1 MLISGYCLVF
11 SSAYRTSKFPRNSRR
26 RDSPPHSPAGVGFSN
41 LRLAVISPF
50 VDKQH
55 GTERVLAELLQQLA
69 VEHGVDVALY
79 SQRVADLAVSPA
91 ESPPRSEGVG
101 RILWRRVSS
110 IPRPHLF
117 QFIWWYFANR
127 FARWR
132 DKTFRGFVSDL
143 LYSPGINASD
153 ADAITVHIVFHAFY
167 EQVRPQLRLRS
178 NSPIQW
184 PLMLHRILYY
194 RLMMALERRIY
205 RDGQVALSA
214 VSALVA
220 KQLESFFGRTDVLV
234 VRHAVDTHC
243 FNRQARLARR
253 DEARAAFSIAR
264 GEFVFLL
271 VGNDW
276 KIKGVDAA
284 LRASTECLD
293 LPIRLLIVGN
303 DHREPFLQLCEQLG
317 LCGRVNFLEPSK
329 DVLQFYAA
337 ADAYLAPSLEDSYGL
352 PILESMACGL
362 PVIASSAAGA
372 SEIIVDGENGLLL
385 RDPRDVKLL
394 ASVMRK
400 ICVDS
405 DLGSALGAAAE
416 RTASRESWETYAA
429 RMLEHFQSIAARKN
443 QLQRRR

>member
-1 MLISGYCLVF
+1 M
-11 SSAYRTSKFPRNSRR
+11 
-26 RDSPPHSPAGVGFSN
+26 
-41 LRLAVISPF
+41 RLAVISPF

-55 GTERVLAELLQQLA
+55 GTERALAELLQRLA
-69 VEHGVDVALY
+69 SGGGVDIDLY
-79 SQRVADLAVSPA
+79 SQRVDDLAVSP
-91 ESPPRSEGVG
+91 SKSRSEPGAAG
-101 RILWRRVSS
+101 GILWRQVSS
-110 IPRPHLF
+110 IPGPHLF
-117 QFIWWYFANR
+117 QFVWWYFANR

-132 DKTFRGFVSDL
+132 DKTFHELVPDL
-143 LYSPGINASD
+143 LYSPGINAAD
-153 ADAITVHIVFHAFY
+153 AEAITVHIVFHAFY
-167 EQVRPQLRLRS
+167 EQVRPQLRLRN

-184 PLMLHRILYY
+184 PLALHRILYY

-205 RDGQVALSA
+205 RDTKVALSA

-220 KQLESFFGRTDVLV
+220 KQLQRFFGRTDVLV
-234 VRHAVDTHC
+234 VRHAVDTRC

-253 DEARAAFSIAR
+253 EEARAAFGVPP

-271 VGNDW
+271 IGNDW
-276 KIKGVDAA
+276 KIKGLDAA

-303 DHREPFLQLCEQLG
+303 DHREPFLQLCDQLG
-317 LCGRVNFLEPSK
+317 LSGRVNFLKPSK

-337 ADAYLAPSLEDSYGL
+337 ADAYLGPSLEDSYGL

-394 ASVMRK
+394 ASLMRK
-400 ICVDS
+400 ICTAPDR
-405 DLGSALGAAAE
+405 GAALGAAAE
-416 RTASRESWETYAA
+416 RAAANESWDSYAV
-429 RMLEHFQSIAARKN
+429 RMLEHFRSIVGRKN
-443 QLQRRR
+443 LSRQRQ

>member
-1 MLISGYCLVF
+1 
-11 SSAYRTSKFPRNSRR
+11 
-26 RDSPPHSPAGVGFSN
+26 

-50 VDKQH
+50 IDKHH
-55 GTERVLAELLQQLA
+55 GTERALTELLQRLA
-69 VEHGVDVALY
+69 SENSVDIDLY
-79 SQRVADLAVSPA
+79 SQRVDDLAVSPP
-91 ESPPRSEGVG
+91 ESRSKPATAG
-101 RILWRRVSS
+101 RICWRKVSS
-110 IPRPHLF
+110 IPGPHLF
-117 QFIWWYFANR
+117 QFVWWYFANR

-132 DKTFRGFVSDL
+132 DRALRGLVPDL
-143 LYSPGINASD
+143 VYSPGINAAD

-167 EQVRPQLRLRS
+167 EQVRPQLRLRN
-178 NSPIQW
+178 NSPVHW
-184 PLMLHRILYY
+184 PLTLHRILYY

-205 RDGQVALSA
+205 RDGHVALSA

-220 KQLESFFGRTDVLV
+220 KQLESFFDRSDVVV

-253 DEARAAFSIAR
+253 DEARAAFGFAP

-271 VGNDW
+271 IGNDW
-276 KIKGVDAA
+276 KIKGLDAA

-329 DVLQFYAA
+329 DVLQFYAS
-337 ADAYLAPSLEDSYGL
+337 ADAYLGPSLEDSYGL

-394 ASVMRK
+394 ASLMRK
-400 ICVDS
+400 ICAAPN
-405 DLGSALGAAAE
+405 LGAALGAAAE
-416 RTASRESWETYAA
+416 RTAANESWDSYAV
-429 RMLEHFQSIAARKN
+429 RMLEHFRSIASRKS
-443 QLQRRR
+443 LSRQRQ

>member
-1 MLISGYCLVF
+1 
-11 SSAYRTSKFPRNSRR
+11 
-26 RDSPPHSPAGVGFSN
+26 

-55 GTERVLAELLQQLA
+55 GTERVLAELLQQLTA
-69 VEHGVDVALY
+69 EHGVDVDLY
-79 SQRVADLAVSPA
+79 SQRVADLAVLLA

-110 IPRPHLF
+110 IPGPHLF
-117 QFIWWYFANR
+117 QFSWWYFANR

-132 DKTFRGFVSDL
+132 DKTFRGFVPDL
-143 LYSPGINASD
+143 LYSPGINAPD

-167 EQVRPQLRLRS
+167 EQVWQELRLRS
-178 NSPIQW
+178 TSPLHW
-184 PLMLHRILYY
+184 PRTLHRTLYY
-194 RLMMALERRIY
+194 RLIMMLERRIY
-205 RDGQVALSA
+205 GDRRIALSA
-214 VSALVA
+214 VSTLVA
-220 KQLESFFGRTDVLV
+220 KQLERFFGRTDVLV
-234 VRHAVDTHC
+234 VRNAVDTRY

-253 DEARAAFSIAR
+253 DEARAALAIAP

-271 VGNDW
+271 IGNDW
-276 KIKGVDAA
+276 KKKGLDAA
-284 LRASTECLD
+284 LRALSECLD
-293 LPIRLLIVGN
+293 LPIRLLILGN
-303 DHREPFLQLCEQLG
+303 DNREPFLELSERLG
-317 LCGRVNFLEPSK
+317 LGARLSFLESSR

-337 ADAYLAPSLEDSYGL
+337 ADAYVGPSLEDAYGL

-362 PVIASSAAGA
+362 PVIASCAAGA

-394 ASVMRK
+394 ASLMRE
-400 ICVDS
+400 ICTAPE
-405 DLGSALGAAAE
+405 LRAALGAAAE

>member
-1 MLISGYCLVF
+1 M
-11 SSAYRTSKFPRNSRR
+11 
-26 RDSPPHSPAGVGFSN
+26 
-41 LRLAVISPF
+41 RLAVISPF

-55 GTERVLAELLQQLA
+55 GTERALAELLQRLA
-69 VEHGVDVALY
+69 CESSVDIDLY
-79 SQRVADLAVSPA
+79 SQRVNDLAVSPP
-91 ESPPRSEGVG
+91 ESHSQPGKAG
-101 RILWRRVSS
+101 RIVWRRVSA
-110 IPRPHLF
+110 IPGPHVV
-117 QFIWWYFANR
+117 QFVWWHFANR

-132 DKTFRGFVSDL
+132 GRAFHGLVPDL
-143 LYSPGINASD
+143 LYSPGINAPD

-167 EQVRPQLRLRS
+167 EQVRPQLRLGS

-184 PLMLHRILYY
+184 PLTLHRLLYY

-205 RDGQVALSA
+205 RDRQVALSA

-220 KQLESFFGRTDVLV
+220 KQLETFFGRTDVLV
-234 VRHAVDTHC
+234 VRHAVDPRY

-253 DEARAAFSIAR
+253 DEARTAFGVAP

-271 VGNDW
+271 IGNDW
-276 KIKGVDAA
+276 KIKGLDAA

-303 DHREPFLQLCEQLG
+303 DRREPFLQLSEQLG
-317 LCGRVNFLEPSK
+317 LYGQVNFLEPSK

-337 ADAYLAPSLEDSYGL
+337 ADAYLGPSLEDSYGL

-394 ASVMRK
+394 ASLMRK
-400 ICVDS
+400 ICAAPDR
-405 DLGSALGAAAE
+405 GAALGAAAE
-416 RTASRESWETYAA
+416 RTAANESWDIYAV
-429 RMLEHFQSIAARKN
+429 RMLEHFRSVASRKN
-443 QLQRRR
+443 VSRQRQ

>member
-1 MLISGYCLVF
+1 
-11 SSAYRTSKFPRNSRR
+11 
-26 RDSPPHSPAGVGFSN
+26 

-55 GTERVLAELLQQLA
+55 GTERVLAELLQQLTA
-69 VEHGVDVALY
+69 EHGVDVDLY
-79 SQRVADLAVSPA
+79 SQRVADLAVSQA

-110 IPRPHLF
+110 IPGPHLF

-132 DKTFRGFVSDL
+132 DKTFRGFVPDL
-143 LYSPGINASD
+143 LYSPGINAPD

-167 EQVRPQLRLRS
+167 EQVWQELRLRS
-178 NSPIQW
+178 TSPLHW
-184 PLMLHRILYY
+184 PRTLHRTLYY
-194 RLMMALERRIY
+194 RLIMALERRIY
-205 RDGQVALSA
+205 GDRRIALSA
-214 VSALVA
+214 VSTLVA
-220 KQLESFFGRTDVLV
+220 KQIESFFGRTDVLV
-234 VRHAVDTHC
+234 VRNAVDTRY

-253 DEARAAFSIAR
+253 DEARAALAIAP

-271 VGNDW
+271 IGNDW
-276 KIKGVDAA
+276 KKKGLDAA
-284 LRASTECLD
+284 LRALTECLD
-293 LPIRLLIVGN
+293 LPIRLLILGN
-303 DHREPFLQLCEQLG
+303 DNREPFLQLSEQLG
-317 LCGRVNFLEPSK
+317 LGARLSFLESSR

-337 ADAYLAPSLEDSYGL
+337 ADAYVGPSLEDAYGL

-362 PVIASSAAGA
+362 PVIASCAAGA

-394 ASVMRK
+394 ASLMRE
-400 ICVDS
+400 ICTAPE
-405 DLGSALGAAAE
+405 LRAALGAAAE

-429 RMLEHFQSIAARKN
+429 RMLQHFQSIAARKN